1 MIFGVI
7 AGYFQLFVYVH
18 VLIFV
23 QMRWSFTTL
32 FLFVFFLIPLDCFQR
47 LFIGSQP
54 LIRAKVQ
61 HTKEHRMLLFIVLV

>member
-18 VLIFV
+18 VLVFV

-32 FLFVFFLIPLDCFQR
+32 FLFLFLDPFG
-47 LFIGSQP
+47 LFP
-54 LIRAKVQ
+54 KA
-61 HTKEHRMLLFIVLV
+61 FYW